1 MVLFRDRRDAGRRL
15 AAAVKARGYER
26 PLVLGIPR
34 GGVPVAAEVARE
46 TGGDLGVVVARK
58 LRSPW
63 QPELAIGAVA
73 ADGTSYINMDLV
85 RDTGA
90 DEEYLAEESRR
101 QAEEARKREEAFDGH
116 RRGPV
121 AGRDVVVVDDGIA
134 TGATAIA
141 AIRSMKAAGARKVV
155 LAVPVGPRDTI
166 HAMRSEADDVIC
178 VSVEDDFYA
187 IGQFYEDF
195 SPFEDE
201 QVRTVLDSFAAAA
214 AGADPVTA
222 TVSRDGVRLAV
233 RLAMPAGAGPWPC
246 VVFVHGL
253 GSGKD
258 SPRNVVIA
266 EHLLDAG
273 VATVV
278 FDLSGHGDSSGP
290 GDGLDAYVEDLAAV
304 CRWAA
309 SQPGL
314 DPRRFGIAGSSL
326 GSVVAVEA
334 VKRARVH
341 PATLVLRA
349 PPVDPGEL
357 DGLDVPAL
365 VVVGSADPLLAGVE
379 QAVATCPAATLRVV
393 QGAGHL
399 FEEEGALEEALTET
413 VAWFVR
419 ILTGVPAAVGI

>member
-1 MVLFRDRRDAGRRL
+1 
-15 AAAVKARGYER
+15 
-26 PLVLGIPR
+26 
-34 GGVPVAAEVARE
+34 
-46 TGGDLGVVVARK
+46 
-58 LRSPW
+58 
-63 QPELAIGAVA
+63 
-73 ADGTSYINMDLV
+73 
-85 RDTGA
+85 
-90 DEEYLAEESRR
+90 
-101 QAEEARKREEAFDGH
+101 
-116 RRGPV
+116 
-121 AGRDVVVVDDGIA
+121 
-134 TGATAIA
+134 
-141 AIRSMKAAGARKVV
+141 
-155 LAVPVGPRDTI
+155 
-166 HAMRSEADDVIC
+166 
-178 VSVEDDFYA
+178 
-187 IGQFYEDF
+187 
-195 SPFEDE
+195 
-201 QVRTVLDSFAAAA
+201 
-214 AGADPVTA
+214 
-222 TVSRDGVRLAV
+222 
-233 RLAMPAGAGPWPC
+233 
-246 VVFVHGL
+246 VFVHGL

-334 VKRARVH
+334 VKRGRVH

-357 DGLDVPAL
+357 DGLDVPTL

-393 QGAGHL
+393 EGAGHL

-413 VAWFVR
+413 VGWLVR

>member
-15 AAAVKARGYER
+15 AAVVKARGLER

-46 TGGDLGVVVARK
+46 TGGDLGVVAARK

-73 ADGTSYINMDLV
+73 ADGTSYINSELV

-90 DEEYLAEESRR
+90 DEAYVAEESRR
-101 QAEEARKREEAFDGH
+101 QADEARKREAAFDGH
-116 RRGPV
+116 RRGTI
-121 AGRDVVVVDDGIA
+121 AGRDVLVVDDGIA

-166 HAMRSEADDVIC
+166 HAMRAEADDVIC
-178 VSVEDDFYA
+178 VSVEDDFFA

-195 SPFEDE
+195 SPVEDA
-201 QVRTVLDSFAAAA
+201 QVKAVLDSFEAAAA
-214 AGADPVTA
+214 TAGPVAA

-233 RLAMPAGAGPWPC
+233 RLSTPAGAGPWPC

-266 EHLLDAG
+266 EHLLDSG
-273 VATVV
+273 LATVL
-278 FDLSGHGDSSGP
+278 FDLSGHGESSGA
-290 GDGLDAYVEDLAAV
+290 GNGLDAYAADLAAV
-304 CRWAA
+304 CRWLE
-309 SQPGL
+309 SQPGI
-314 DPRRFGIAGSSL
+314 DSRRIGIAGSSL
-326 GSVVAVEA
+326 GAVVAVEA
-334 VKRARVH
+334 VKQGRVH
-341 PATLVLRA
+341 PVALALRA
-349 PPVDPGEL
+349 PPIDPGEL
-357 DGLDVPAL
+357 DGLSLPTL
-365 VVVGSADPLLAGVE
+365 VVVGSADPLLGGVQ
-379 QAVATCPAATLRVV
+379 QAVARTPAATLRVIP
-393 QGAGHL
+393 GAGHL

-413 VAWFVR
+413 VTWFLR
-419 ILTGVPAAVGI
+419 LLSDAPAAVRG